1 MLLKVVTNSKNEVAF
16 KIQGHY
22 RHFTSKNLK
31 NTQKMETLT
40 LEKNMLLKVA
50 TNSKDKAVFK
60 IQGHYRLQPLSIK
73 NCLLVS
79 TGVYWCLLVSTAVT
93 I

>member
-1 MLLKVVTNSKNEVAF
+1 
-16 KIQGHY
+16 
-22 RHFTSKNLK
+22 
-31 NTQKMETLT
+31 METLT

-79 TGVYWCLLVSTAVT
+79 TGVYWCLLVSTGVYWCLLVSTAVT